1 MPKPSKK
8 QELTALNAADVQTI
22 IVATEG
28 VVMSGDALERWAGV
42 ACQSRRLEVRWTF

>member
-8 QELTALNAADVQTI
+8 QELTALNAADVQ
-22 IVATEG
+22 TEG